1 MSEKE
6 AAAWDRGWLAGNA
19 YAIDEPFDERNAR
32 KGNPYKPKR
41 EATRTTPVMSE
52 SERALREQVVDER
65 VVKAA
70 LTRKMDAKRTQQRIL
85 KKVMRL
91 EEAYLHAVMKEE
103 IADTMV
109 RLEYLAAG
117 IQVSV
122 ERAAIDR
129 DRIAALAYE
138 IGVRVDEQA

>member
-32 KGNPYKPKR
+32 NGNPFKPKHK
-41 EATRTTPVMSE
+41 ASQTVTVMSDA
-52 SERALREQVVDER
+52 ERKLREQVVDER

-91 EEAYLHAVMKEE
+91 EEAYRHAAMKEE
-103 IADTMV
+103 IANTMV
-109 RLEYLAAG
+109 QLEYLAAG

-122 ERAAIDR
+122 ELAAAER
-129 DRIAALAYE
+129 DHIAALAYE
-138 IGVRVDEQA
+138 IGVRVDE